1 MSIATLANQSWSLD
15 AHVWCVGQY
24 ARIKSGSMCLCGTSV
39 KHSGRALGVSRVERQ
54 TPAKVCPAA
63 QCECFKME
71 SLSESKCAS
80 PERLPIFQILS
91 GANEDGHL
99 TLTHTPV
106 DDANADG
113 AKYLRPGASFAAYSR
128 LTECERTEVLRC
140 GFHVGSSWTRRKDR
154 FTKDR
159 AGKAEL
165 RLTPGGHLFK
175 KQTMVCMQ
183 AHGHQD
189 CSGV

>member
-1 MSIATLANQSWSLD
+1 MRKFLGEDLVRQGFHQIPVKDFPCAAVSIATLANQSWSLD

-54 TPAKVCPAA
+54 TPGKVFPGA
-63 QCECFKME
+63 QCECFKIE

-99 TLTHTPV
+99 TLTQRRWCKIP
-106 DDANADG
+106 A
-113 AKYLRPGASFAAYSR
+113 AKSILRSVF
-128 LTECERTEVLRC
+128 
-140 GFHVGSSWTRRKDR
+140 
-154 FTKDR
+154 
-159 AGKAEL
+159 
-165 RLTPGGHLFK
+165 
-175 KQTMVCMQ
+175 Q
-183 AHGHQD
+183 AHGM
-189 CSGV
+189 